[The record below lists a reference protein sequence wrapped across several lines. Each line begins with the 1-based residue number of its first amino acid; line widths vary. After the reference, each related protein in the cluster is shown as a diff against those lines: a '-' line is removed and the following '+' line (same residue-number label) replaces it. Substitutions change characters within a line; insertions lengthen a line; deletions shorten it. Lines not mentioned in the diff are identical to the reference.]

1 MQKHQTEHIRA
12 VLQALDENMSYREIE
27 AWLHISKTAAG
38 RIRTAA
44 VNSGLSTQELC
55 GLDDED
61 LQKIFYPP
69 TGKVRVDPDWE
80 QVHSLLKRKKVTLQM
95 LFAEY
100 EKQAEGETYTYASY
114 CRRYNEWKQANGIF
128 RIEGNTQRL
137 PGERMEIDFV
147 GDDIP
152 WVDSYG
158 EIHKSRLFV
167 ATLPFSCLIFCKA
180 YQDET
185 QASWLDGVISA
196 LEYFGGSPQ
205 VLVMDNARALVQRAH
220 WHEPDIQPAVRS
232 VCAYYSMQPWAC
244 RPASPKQKNRV
255 EAAAGDVE
263 RWIIAQLTLH
273 QPHILAPD
281 IDTLNSL
288 IRRRIDEINA
298 QPFRSKGSTGSR
310 LQKYEEEERSCMRA
324 LPPLRYELGQWRLLV
339 ADKAHCIRISSDA
352 GHRYSVPAA
361 YAHKKVAVRICSNTV
376 EIYDPDS
383 NQMLGRH
390 IRCTN
395 QHGEKTHILEEHLT
409 AAEKSYRKTPA
420 DWIKIFIQKGLSEAL
435 ADRLVSVLQDKQG
448 KFPGS
453 RTCCALLR
461 LTKTYT
467 PAILRKA
474 IAQALEDDVVSYRYI
489 KLLSE
494 KYSVAAATNRSL
506 FVKEAEPV
514 DIRHEN
520 IRNNYE

>member
-1 MQKHQTEHIRA
+1 MSDKFVRQQI
-12 VLQALDENMSYREIE
+12 VLRGLEL
-27 AWLHISKTAAG
+27 AW
-38 RIRTAA
+38 
-44 VNSGLSTQELC
+44 
-55 GLDDED
+55 
-61 LQKIFYPP
+61 
-69 TGKVRVDPDWE
+69 
-80 QVHSLLKRKKVTLQM
+80 
-95 LFAEY
+95 
-100 EKQAEGETYTYASY
+100 
-114 CRRYNEWKQANGIF
+114 RYNRYLQTGAFSLACQLSVRCTTVIPFAPYGSAIIAW
-128 RIEGNTQRL
+128 TQKNL
-137 PGERMEIDFV
+137 HPHFV

-273 QPHILAPD
+273 QTHILAPD

-361 YAHKKVAVRICSNTV
+361 YAHKKVAVRICSDTV

-420 DWIKIFIQKGLSEAL
+420 DWIKIFIQKGFSEAL

-467 PAILRKA
+467 PTILRKA
-474 IAQALEDDVVSYRYI
+474 VAQALEDDVVSYRYI